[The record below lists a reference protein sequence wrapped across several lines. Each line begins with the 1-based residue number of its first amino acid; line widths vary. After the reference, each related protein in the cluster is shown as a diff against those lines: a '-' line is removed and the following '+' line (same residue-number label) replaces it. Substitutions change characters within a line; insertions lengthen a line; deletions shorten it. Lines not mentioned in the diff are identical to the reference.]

1 MPLCRTLPALL
12 LILAFAGADE
22 PKPLKVT
29 LHTLKGDAV
38 QGEIVSV
45 STKEVVLDNGKEKAT
60 FPSDQ
65 ILGIDFRPVEK
76 AKPGEKWADVELT
89 DGTLLRCKKYAPKGK
104 QVELTL
110 LAGQDIKVP
119 LDTVGNVLAAGEDEK
134 ARRDWAERLKKR
146 GAQDVLVAKN
156 DAGGISPV
164 PGTFG
169 EGNEEGTGIEFI
181 RGGGQKVVFPLER
194 VHGLIFVRQLDPNA
208 APVVCKLVDTQR
220 SEVLAAKLE
229 STSAGLKATTPSG
242 AVVEYKWDQ
251 LARLDYSRDKLAYL
265 SNLDPAKVVEP
276 EEGGGF
282 FRYRRN
288 ANQNDKPLMVGTKVY
303 PLGLSLHSHTELE
316 YDLKGDFREFKAE
329 VGIDPTVGGND
340 GPVVL
345 KISGD
350 GKELLSL
357 TMTRRDKEKS
367 KTVTLNIKDVKIL
380 KIVVTSGDLIDFGR
394 HLNLGD
400 AKVSK

>member
-1 MPLCRTLPALL
+1 ML
-12 LILAFAGADE
+12 LAFAAADD

-29 LHTLKGDAV
+29 LRTLKGETIEGTV
-38 QGEIVSV
+38 VGV

-60 FPSDQ
+60 LPGEQ
-65 ILGIDFRPVEK
+65 ILQIDFRPAEK
-76 AKPGEKWADVELT
+76 AKPGEKWIDVELA
-89 DGTLLRCKKYAPKGK
+89 DGTLLRCGKFAPKGK

-110 LAGQDIKVP
+110 MGGQLVKVP
-119 LDTVGNVLAAGEDEK
+119 LATVGNVLTAGEDEK
-134 ARRDWAERLKKR
+134 ARRAWIERVKNK

-156 DAGGISPV
+156 DAGGAAGSV

-169 EGNEEGTGIEFI
+169 DGNEDGTGIEFI
-181 RGGGQKVVFPLER
+181 RNNGQKVVFPLEKA
-194 VHGLIFVRQLDPNA
+194 HGLIFVRELDPNA
-208 APVVCKLVDTQR
+208 APVVCKLIDAHR
-220 SEVLAAKLE
+220 SEVMASKLE
-229 STSAGLKATTPSG
+229 STPAGLKATTPSG

-265 SNLDPAKVVEP
+265 SNLDPVKVVEP

-288 ANQNDKPLMVGTKVY
+288 ANQNDKPLVIGTKVY

-316 YDLKGDFREFKAE
+316 FDLKGDYREFKAE
-329 VGIDPTVGGND
+329 AGIDPTVGGND

-345 KISGD
+345 KVSGD

-367 KTVTLNIKDVKIL
+367 KPVTLNIKDVKVL